1 MRRGMRFFLV
11 VIMMTYWFAGS
22 AGEASDAV
30 QHGMVGGIPDKVAR
44 IIAYL
49 KRVNEYAGR
58 QSGDD
63 NTVQR
68 LPVFKNRLILYGPPG
83 NGKTTLARNIAEIS
97 GSEFLLLAGP
107 SIVGS
112 YVGQG
117 AREVLDTFRKAYEI
131 AHAEHKCVVIFIDEI
146 DAIAVSNNTEFRGE
160 HQAALQQLWLELDAC
175 KNDVQIFVIFA
186 TNYFNKLNKT
196 FLDRL
201 GSNALEVKNPDV
213 TMREK
218 ILAYYSARY
227 QVPMSSELIRLVA
240 RKSDGLSARCLEDLV
255 CDIALSRPDGE
266 ATIDEFEVLKVLAQM
281 RKKFDENISEQQGN
295 MDSVLQRWSL
305 RVGIVSSC
313 LTGVVSVFQLGITLY
328 GLMMKDKKDA
338 TPGLVTT

>member
-1 MRRGMRFFLV
+1 MRRGIRLFL
-11 VIMMTYWFAGS
+11 MTVMIHWFTGS
-22 AGEASDAV
+22 AGEASDSV
-30 QHGMVGGIPDKVAR
+30 EHGMVGGVPDKVAR

-49 KRVNEYAGR
+49 KKVNEYAAR
-58 QSGDD
+58 QSEDD
-63 NTVQR
+63 SMVQR
-68 LPVFKNRLILYGPPG
+68 APVFKNRLILYGPPG
-83 NGKTTLARNIAEIS
+83 NGKTTLARKIAELT

-117 AREVLDTFRKAYEI
+117 AREVMDTFKKAYETARI
-131 AHAEHKCVVIFIDEI
+131 EHKCVVIFIDEI

-201 GSNALEVKNPDV
+201 GSNALEIKNPDV
-213 TMREK
+213 AKREK
-218 ILAYYSARY
+218 ILAYYSTRY
-227 QVPMSSELIRLVA
+227 QVPMSPELIRLVA
-240 RKSDGLSARCLEDLV
+240 RKSDGLSTRCLEDLI

-266 ATIDEFEVLKVLAQM
+266 TTIDEFEVLKVLAQM
-281 RKKFDENISEQQGN
+281 RKKFDENISQEQEN
-295 MDSVLQRWSL
+295 VERLQRWSL
-305 RVGIVSSC
+305 RVGIVTSC
-313 LTGVVSVFQLGITLY
+313 LTGVLSVYQLGAILY
-328 GLMMKDKKDA
+328 GSIMQKKG
-338 TPGLVTT
+338 TSHTT